1 MKEILLILV
10 VGLACWPFQASASG
24 PPLVISSPGKSVL
37 ISNAHVERTQRG
49 FYVTGRVRH
58 GFGFTPVASHV
69 HISSYDVSDNLIG
82 ARVEKIAASRLREW
96 KLNPGRASFA
106 TFFPDE
112 SRSVFRVK
120 IFAHSGRCQGA
131 SV

>member
-24 PPLVISSPGKSVL
+24 PPLVISSPGKSLL
-37 ISNAHVERTQRG
+37 ISNAHVERTRRG

-58 GFGFTPVASHV
+58 GFGFAPVASHV
-69 HISSYDVSDNLIG
+69 HISSYAISGKLIG
-82 ARVEKIAASRLREW
+82 ARVEKVAASRLREW
-96 KLNPGRASFA
+96 KLSSGRASFA

-112 SRSVFRVK
+112 SRSVFYIK
-120 IFAHSGRCQGA
+120 IFAHSERCQGA

>member
-1 MKEILLILV
+1 MKEILLILI
-10 VGLACWPFQASASG
+10 VGLASWPFQAFASG

-37 ISNAHVERTQRG
+37 ISNVHVERSQRG
-49 FYVTGRVRH
+49 FYVTGTVRH
-58 GFGFTPVASHV
+58 GFGFAPVASHV
-69 HISSYDVSDNLIG
+69 HISSYAVSGKLIG
-82 ARVEKIAASRLREW
+82 AHVEKIAASRLREW
-96 KLNPGRASFA
+96 KLSSGRASFA